1 MPLPFYTG
9 TLSQNGKK
17 RGKQIMKN
25 TRAGQ
30 FIILV
35 ILLFIAFGVYALLTG
50 RLPLPDLISGRSP
63 QNILDMARSR
73 VKVGDNR
80 ESAIASFSD
89 AWFHAECRSTDKGL
103 DDDLFFYGSRD
114 PDKVRII
121 IVRSEGDA
129 EVATV
134 VFVGTVE
141 NYMLHLYDHCVPLP
155 TSAFTDSG
163 S

>member
-1 MPLPFYTG
+1 
-9 TLSQNGKK
+9 
-17 RGKQIMKN
+17 MKIN
-25 TRAGQ
+25 RVGR

-35 ILLFIAFGVYALLTG
+35 LLFFVAFGIYTLLTG
-50 RLPLPDLISGRSP
+50 RLPLPDAIPERNP

-73 VKVGDNR
+73 VEVGDTR
-80 ESAIASFSD
+80 DSAISSFSD
-89 AWFHAECRSTDKGL
+89 AWFHAECRSTDRGL
-103 DDDLFFYGSRD
+103 DDDLFFYGPRD

-121 IVRSEGDA
+121 IVRSEKDG

-134 VFVGTVE
+134 AFLGTVE